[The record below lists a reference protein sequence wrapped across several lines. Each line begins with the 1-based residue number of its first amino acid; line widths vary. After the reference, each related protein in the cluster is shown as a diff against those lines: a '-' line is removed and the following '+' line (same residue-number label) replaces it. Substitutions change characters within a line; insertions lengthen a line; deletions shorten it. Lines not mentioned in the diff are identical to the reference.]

1 MEGRRTPFATQEV
14 TPITACVTI
23 GMIVD
28 AGLTW
33 VRRVGVVYRFRFATP
48 LLGRGAGVRGGSNGL
63 DFLGG
68 KGREEEVNKI
78 LIITGKR
85 FVCT

>member
-1 MEGRRTPFATQEV
+1 M
-14 TPITACVTI
+14 
-23 GMIVD
+23 
-28 AGLTW
+28 
-33 VRRVGVVYRFRFATP
+33 VYRFRFATP

-78 LIITGKR
+78 LIITDER
-85 FVCT
+85 IVCT